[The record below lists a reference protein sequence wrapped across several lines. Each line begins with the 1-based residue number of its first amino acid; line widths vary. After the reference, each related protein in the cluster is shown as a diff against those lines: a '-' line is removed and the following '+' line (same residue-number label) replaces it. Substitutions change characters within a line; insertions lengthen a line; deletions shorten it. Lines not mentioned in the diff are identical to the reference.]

1 MRERVAVFGGAIEL
15 AGVPGQGTA
24 VVVGMPIFKN

>member
-1 MRERVAVFGGAIEL
+1 MRERVAVFGGEIEL

-24 VVVGMPIFKN
+24 VVVRMPVFKN